1 MGTIPSSAAWGRRE
15 HDSAKTQEDTMKSC
29 RWIAI
34 SFAMTCAFTFA
45 AAVQAQGGGQSMGGG
60 QMGGS
65 MMNAKPSL
73 TGGIISGYNGV
84 KTNLLAAADA
94 MPEDGYKFI
103 PANGERDFGGW
114 VGHVAQAQLGTC
126 SRIAGTTPDA
136 AMMTMLQGEANGTAA
151 SKADLVAALKA
162 SFDACDAAYNGLT
175 DANAGDAV
183 PGRGNNSRIAA
194 LAGNT
199 AHDNECYGSMA
210 VYLRLKGIVPPSTAA
225 RGAMGR
231 GPGAGMGGGMQGGA
245 PPAGGGR

>member
-1 MGTIPSSAAWGRRE
+1 MR
-15 HDSAKTQEDTMKSC
+15 SC
-29 RWIAI
+29 RWIGMTFVMAG
-34 SFAMTCAFTFA
+34 AMAFGVA
-45 AAVQAQGGGQSMGGG
+45 AQAQGGGQGMGGG
-60 QMGGS
+60 QM
-65 MMNAKPSL
+65 MAAKPSL
-73 TGGIISGYNGV
+73 TGGIISGYQGV
-84 KTNLLAAADA
+84 KTSLLAAADA
-94 MPEDGYKFI
+94 MPEDGYKLI

-162 SFDACDAAYNGLT
+162 SFDACDAVYNGLT

-231 GPGAGMGGGMQGGA
+231 GPGGGGMQGGA

>member
-1 MGTIPSSAAWGRRE
+1 
-15 HDSAKTQEDTMKSC
+15 MKSC
-29 RWIAI
+29 RWMAI
-34 SFAMTCAFTFA
+34 PFGMMFAMSLGA
-45 AAVQAQGGGQSMGGG
+45 QGMGGGMQGGGT
-60 QMGGS
+60 
-65 MMNAKPSL
+65 PSL
-73 TGGIISGYNGV
+73 TAGIVQQYNGV

-94 MPEDGYKFI
+94 MPEDGYSFI

-126 SRIAGTTPDA
+126 SRLAGQTPDQP
-136 AMMTMLQGEANGTAA
+136 TITLLQGVAGGTKA
-151 SKADLVAALKA
+151 SKADLVAALKK

-175 DANAGDAV
+175 DANAGDPV

-225 RGAMGR
+225 RGAMGGMR
-231 GPGAGMGGGMQGGA
+231 GGAVGGGMQGGA
-245 PPAGGGR
+245 PPSGGGR

>member
-1 MGTIPSSAAWGRRE
+1 VGQAERKIAR
-15 HDSAKTQEDTMKSC
+15 KILEDTMKSC
-29 RWIAI
+29 RWTAI
-34 SFAMTCAFTFA
+34 SVGLTCALVFA
-45 AAVQAQGGGQSMGGG
+45 AVVLAQGGGQGMGGG
-60 QMGGS
+60 NMSGQ
-65 MMNAKPSL
+65 MNAKPSL
-73 TGGIISGYNGV
+73 TGGIVTGYNSV

-126 SRIAGTTPDA
+126 SRLAGTTPDGA
-136 AMMTMLQGEANGTAA
+136 TMTMLQGEANGTAA

-162 SFDACDAAYNGLT
+162 SFDACDTAYNGLT
-175 DANAGDAV
+175 DANAGDPV

-225 RGAMGR
+225 RGAMG
-231 GPGAGMGGGMQGGA
+231 GGMRGGA
-245 PPAGGGR
+245 PPSGGGR